1 MVGGKFVNLPPM
13 AKENEEEQRLTQELA
28 AGSRQAFQEIFMR
41 YYPKVRYFVLGLVK
55 SEEDAEDLAQDVFAK
70 LWTNRATFAEVR
82 NLGVYLFVLSR
93 NMTYN
98 YIEARQLRQKWLYDR
113 PFEEKDEH
121 SPYEDLIAKDLTL
134 LVELVVEG
142 FPPQRKTIYKL
153 SREAG
158 LSNAEIAEKLGL
170 QKKTVENHLNLA
182 LKELRKVLL
191 LIPFLYLC

>member
-1 MVGGKFVNLPPM
+1 MLNLSPM
-13 AKENEEEQRLTQELA
+13 AEENKEEQRLAQGLA
-28 AGSRQAFQEIFMR
+28 SGSRKAFEEIFMR
-41 YYPKVRYFVLGLVK
+41 YYPKVRYFVFGLLK
-55 SEEDAEDLAQDVFAK
+55 SEEDAEDLAQDIFAK
-70 LWTNRATFAEVR
+70 LWTNRAAFADVR

-98 YIEARQLRQKWLYDR
+98 YIEAKQLRQEWLQER
-113 PFEEKDEH
+113 PFEEEDDS

-134 LVELVVEG
+134 LVDLVVDSL
-142 FPPQRKTIYKL
+142 PPQRKTIYKL

>member
-1 MVGGKFVNLPPM
+1 MLNLSPM
-13 AKENEEEQRLTQELA
+13 AEENKEEQRLAQGLA
-28 AGSRQAFQEIFMR
+28 SGSRKAFEEIFMR
-41 YYPKVRYFVLGLVK
+41 YYPKVRYFVFGLLK
-55 SEEDAEDLAQDVFAK
+55 SEEDAEDLAQDIFAK
-70 LWTNRATFAEVR
+70 LWTNRAAFADVR

-98 YIEARQLRQKWLYDR
+98 YIEAKQLRQEWLQER
-113 PFEEKDEH
+113 PFEEEDDC

-134 LVELVVEG
+134 LVDLVVDSL
-142 FPPQRKTIYKL
+142 PPQRKTIYKL

>member
-1 MVGGKFVNLPPM
+1 MLNLPPM
-13 AKENEEEQRLTQELA
+13 VKENEEEQRLAQELA
-28 AGSRQAFQEIFMR
+28 TGSRKSFQEIFMR

-55 SEEDAEDLAQDVFAK
+55 SEEDAEDLAQDIFAK
-70 LWTNRATFAEVR
+70 LWTNRAAFAEVR

-98 YIEARQLRQKWLYDR
+98 YIEARQLRQEWLQEK
-113 PFEEKDEH
+113 PFDEEDGH

-134 LVELVVEG
+134 LVDLVVEG
-142 FPPQRKTIYKL
+142 LPPQRKTIYKL

-158 LSNAEIAEKLGL
+158 LSNTEIAEKLGL

>member
-1 MVGGKFVNLPPM
+1 MLNLSPM
-13 AKENEEEQRLTQELA
+13 AEENKEEQRLAQGLA
-28 AGSRQAFQEIFMR
+28 SGSRKAFEEIFMR
-41 YYPKVRYFVLGLVK
+41 YYPKVRYFVFGLLK
-55 SEEDAEDLAQDVFAK
+55 SEEDAEDLAQDIFAK
-70 LWTNRATFAEVR
+70 LWTNRAAFADVR

-98 YIEARQLRQKWLYDR
+98 YIEAKQLRQEWLQER
-113 PFEEKDEH
+113 PFEEEDDC

-134 LVELVVEG
+134 LVDLVVESL
-142 FPPQRKTIYKL
+142 PPQRKTIYKL

-158 LSNAEIAEKLGL
+158 LSNTEIAEKLGL

>member
-1 MVGGKFVNLPPM
+1 
-13 AKENEEEQRLTQELA
+13 
-28 AGSRQAFQEIFMR
+28 MR

-55 SEEDAEDLAQDVFAK
+55 SEEDAEDLAQDIFAK
-70 LWTNRATFAEVR
+70 LWTNRAAFAEVR

-98 YIEARQLRQKWLYDR
+98 YIEARQLRQEWLQEKTFD
-113 PFEEKDEH
+113 EEDGH

-134 LVELVVEG
+134 LVDLVVEG
-142 FPPQRKTIYKL
+142 LPPQRKTIYKL

-158 LSNAEIAEKLGL
+158 LSNTEIAEKLGL

>member
-1 MVGGKFVNLPPM
+1 MLNLSPM
-13 AKENEEEQRLTQELA
+13 AEENKEEQRLAQGLA
-28 AGSRQAFQEIFMR
+28 SGSRKAFEEIFMR

-55 SEEDAEDLAQDVFAK
+55 SEEDAEDLAQDIFAK
-70 LWTNRATFAEVR
+70 LWTNRAAFAEVR

-98 YIEARQLRQKWLYDR
+98 YIEARQLRQEWLQEK
-113 PFEEKDEH
+113 PFDEEDGH

-134 LVELVVEG
+134 LVDLVVEG
-142 FPPQRKTIYKL
+142 LPPQRKTIYKL

>member
-1 MVGGKFVNLPPM
+1 MLNLPPM
-13 AKENEEEQRLTQELA
+13 VKENEEEQRLAQELA
-28 AGSRQAFQEIFMR
+28 TGSRKAFQEIFMR

-55 SEEDAEDLAQDVFAK
+55 SEEDAEDLAQDIFAK
-70 LWTNRATFAEVR
+70 LWTNRVAFAEVR

-98 YIEARQLRQKWLYDR
+98 YIEARQLRQEWLQEK
-113 PFEEKDEH
+113 PFDEEDGH

-134 LVELVVEG
+134 LVDLVVESL
-142 FPPQRKTIYKL
+142 PPQRKTIYKL

>member
-1 MVGGKFVNLPPM
+1 MLNLSPM
-13 AKENEEEQRLTQELA
+13 AEENKEEQRLAQGLA
-28 AGSRQAFQEIFMR
+28 SGSRKAFEEIFMR
-41 YYPKVRYFVLGLVK
+41 YYPKVRYFVFGLLK
-55 SEEDAEDLAQDVFAK
+55 SEEDAEDLAQDIFAK
-70 LWTNRATFAEVR
+70 LWTNRAAFADVR

-98 YIEARQLRQKWLYDR
+98 YIAAKQLRQEWLQER
-113 PFEEKDEH
+113 PFEEEDDC

-134 LVELVVEG
+134 LVDLVVESL
-142 FPPQRKTIYKL
+142 PPQRKTIYKL

>member
-1 MVGGKFVNLPPM
+1 MLNLPPM
-13 AKENEEEQRLTQELA
+13 VKENEEEQRLVQELA
-28 AGSRQAFQEIFMR
+28 TGSRKAFQEIFMR

-55 SEEDAEDLAQDVFAK
+55 SDEDAEDLAQDIFAK
-70 LWTNRATFAEVR
+70 LWTNRAAFAEVR

-98 YIEARQLRQKWLYDR
+98 YIEARQLRQEWLQEK
-113 PFEEKDEH
+113 PFDEEDGH

-134 LVELVVEG
+134 LVDLVVEG
-142 FPPQRKTIYKL
+142 LPPQRKTIYKL

-158 LSNAEIAEKLGL
+158 LSNTEIAEKLGL

>member
-1 MVGGKFVNLPPM
+1 MLNLPPM
-13 AKENEEEQRLTQELA
+13 VKENEEEQRLAQELA
-28 AGSRQAFQEIFMR
+28 TGSRKAFQEIFMR

-55 SEEDAEDLAQDVFAK
+55 SDEDAEDLAQDIFAK
-70 LWTNRATFAEVR
+70 LWTNRAAFAEVR

-98 YIEARQLRQKWLYDR
+98 YIEARQLRQEWLQEK
-113 PFEEKDEH
+113 PFDEEDGH

-134 LVELVVEG
+134 LVDLVVESL
-142 FPPQRKTIYKL
+142 PPQRKTIYKL

>member
-1 MVGGKFVNLPPM
+1 MLNLPPM
-13 AKENEEEQRLTQELA
+13 EKENEEEQRLAQELA
-28 AGSRQAFQEIFMR
+28 TGSRKAFQEIFMR

-55 SEEDAEDLAQDVFAK
+55 SDEDAEDLAQDIFAK
-70 LWTNRATFAEVR
+70 LWTNRAAFAEVR

-98 YIEARQLRQKWLYDR
+98 YIEARQLRQEWLQEK
-113 PFEEKDEH
+113 PFDEEDGH

-134 LVELVVEG
+134 LVDLVVEG
-142 FPPQRKTIYKL
+142 LPPQRKTIYKL

-158 LSNAEIAEKLGL
+158 LSNTEIAEKLGL

>member
-1 MVGGKFVNLPPM
+1 MLNLPPM
-13 AKENEEEQRLTQELA
+13 VKENEEEQRLAQELA
-28 AGSRQAFQEIFMR
+28 TGSRKAFQEIFMR

-55 SEEDAEDLAQDVFAK
+55 SEEDAEDLAQDIFAK
-70 LWTNRATFAEVR
+70 LWTNRAAFAEVR

-191 LIPFLYLC
+191 LIPFLYFC

>member
-1 MVGGKFVNLPPM
+1 MLNLSPM
-13 AKENEEEQRLTQELA
+13 AEENKEEQRLAQGLA
-28 AGSRQAFQEIFMR
+28 SGSRKAFEEIFMR
-41 YYPKVRYFVLGLVK
+41 YYPKVRYFVFGLLK
-55 SEEDAEDLAQDVFAK
+55 SEEDAEDLAQDIFAK
-70 LWTNRATFAEVR
+70 LWTNRAAFADVR

-98 YIEARQLRQKWLYDR
+98 YIEAKQLRQEWLQER
-113 PFEEKDEH
+113 PFEEEDDS

-134 LVELVVEG
+134 LVDLVVESL
-142 FPPQRKTIYKL
+142 PPQRKTIYKL